1 MHRPEWKTCAC
12 TCQYNLRAEKI
23 ASATE
28 VTLTF
33 DRCDHVRNQACL
45 QASSIVQPSHDNSL
59 MRFVWRR
66 VKVRNRFALTPS
78 KCRLALIL
86 TQEIRAL
93 CADSLGKLK
102 SLYAYPMGIHI
113 I

>member
-1 MHRPEWKTCAC
+1 MT
-12 TCQYNLRAEKI
+12 Q
-23 ASATE
+23 
-28 VTLTF
+28 
-33 DRCDHVRNQACL
+33 VRNQV
-45 QASSIVQPSHDNSL
+45 QASSIAQPSHDISL

-66 VKVRNRFALTPS
+66 VKVRNHIALTS
-78 KCRLALIL
+78 GKCRLALIL
-86 TQEIRAL
+86 TQEIRAF